1 MMFAGILENVL
12 RGQFLPIFLR
22 VSPSPRNTGDQQVM
36 LACQKWTCLTW
47 SHCLN
52 HGHPKQKTWKNT
64 KMHLSFSCAEKVK
77 ESIQKICLQECAAKH
92 SFVLVLPM
100 SSCFLFFF
108 FTFIFFFD
116 LKATVQYSSSFY
128 IHGWCNRWNI
138 WKVKLK
144 ERCSEWNL
152 KVCPKSTKQQKA
164 K

>member
-108 FTFIFFFD
+108 FYLYFFLWF
-116 LKATVQYSSSFY
+116 KGYCTVFKFFLYSWLVQQMEYLESEVK
-128 IHGWCNRWNI
+128 G
-138 WKVKLK
+138 KVQWM
-144 ERCSEWNL
+144 EF
-152 KVCPKSTKQQKA
+152 KSLP
-164 K
+164 